1 VIIISTYASKD
12 NPARPAPARTR
23 DAIILAVG
31 VAIEWLAYLVRRFA
45 DRRFVM
51 NDAEASWWGWQITKT
66 RGGLGRRY
74 RDLRFG
80 TLGEVS
86 QPRGSTA
93 GSGTAGMS
101 SA

>member
-1 VIIISTYASKD
+1 VVIISTCASKD

-23 DAIILAVG
+23 IGDAIALV
-31 VAIEWLAYLVRRFA
+31 IEWLAYSLRRFA
-45 DRRFVM
+45 DRRFAM
-51 NDAEASWWGWQITKT
+51 NDAEAYWRGWQITT
-66 RGGLGRRY
+66 TSGGLGRRY
-74 RDLRFG
+74 RDLRFD

-101 SA
+101 LA